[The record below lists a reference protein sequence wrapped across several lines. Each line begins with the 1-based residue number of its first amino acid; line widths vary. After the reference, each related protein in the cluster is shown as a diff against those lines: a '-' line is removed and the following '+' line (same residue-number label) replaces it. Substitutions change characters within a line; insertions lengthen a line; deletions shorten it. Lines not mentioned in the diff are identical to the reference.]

1 MSVHTR
7 YLQRPIL
14 RFAFVLVVLM
24 GMIVLGGGYTP
35 AITLAQEPTPTAPAP
50 EVIGAVSGSVVNGS
64 AGAAVPADLNLEL
77 HIVDASMN
85 ESVRQTTVTADGT
98 FRFADVPMRAE
109 NTYIVSTRHQT
120 RLFSSD
126 FVKGDPAQPELT
138 LTLTIYELTD
148 DTSVIQI
155 TSFITQA
162 LANENGLQVAAMIR
176 FKNTSDRLFV
186 TKEQV
191 SETQFTSIKLVLPF
205 GAEIMGFADSSD
217 RFVVGADGRTV
228 NDTLPVSPGAD
239 HVIHVVYLMPYNPTG
254 TVLEQTLPYP
264 LVGSAELYARPTTLT
279 VKAEAGGTPL
289 VGRGVVDRS
298 GSPYQGFGGST
309 GLPAAG
315 VLRYAFSGAAEV
327 SNNSGS
333 SAGSSGG
340 AGVSSTQSG
349 GLPRELI
356 VGILVGGGI
365 GLIVVGAGLMLRE
378 RRMTK
383 NQTVSDSDPETL
395 LAEAESIAL
404 AALQERGETPPV
416 TTSTPVPVD
425 PQKVLV
431 EAELIALE
439 ALFDARKITR
449 KEYESR
455 KAVLTRHASG
465 K

>member
-1 MSVHTR
+1 MNVRTMR
-7 YLQRPIL
+7 FQRLIPH
-14 RFAFVLVVLM
+14 FALFFVVLFAV
-24 GMIVLGGGYTP
+24 IGGGYTP
-35 AITLAQEPTPTAPAP
+35 LVTSAQEPTPTASVP
-50 EVIGAVSGSVVNGS
+50 EVIGAVSGTVLNGS
-64 AGAAVPADLNLEL
+64 AGAIVPADLSLEL
-77 HIVDASMN
+77 HIVDAAMT
-85 ESVRQTTVTADGT
+85 ESVRQTSIGADGT

-126 FVKGDPAQPELT
+126 FVKGNPSQPELT

-162 LANENGLQVAAMIR
+162 LADENGLQVAAMIR

-191 SETQFTSIKLVLPF
+191 SETQFTSIKLILPV

-217 RFVVGADGRTV
+217 RFVIGADGRTV

-239 HVIHVVYLMPYNPTG
+239 HVIHVVYLMPYNPVG

-279 VKAEAGGTPL
+279 VKAEAGGTAFT
-289 VGRGVVDRS
+289 GRGVVDRS
-298 GSPYQGFGGST
+298 GSPYQGFGSSAGV
-309 GLPAAG
+309 PAAG
-315 VLRYAFSGAAEV
+315 VLRFEFSGAAEV

-333 SAGSSGG
+333 SAGSSSGG
-340 AGVSSTQSG
+340 RASSTQSG

-378 RRMTK
+378 RQMSQNK
-383 NQTVSDSDPETL
+383 PASEADPESF
-395 LAEAESIAL
+395 LAEAERIAL
-404 AALQERGETPPV
+404 EALHEQGQTP
-416 TTSTPVPVD
+416 SAESAPVD
-425 PQKVLV
+425 PQKALMD
-431 EAELIALE
+431 AELIALE
-439 ALFDARKITR
+439 ALFEARKITR

-455 KAVLTRHASG
+455 KADLARRVSG